1 MQILHPFK
9 GSVPDYLEQLDD
21 PDLYRPPQ
29 CPQCP
34 AKDPLTAHGFYTRTL
49 ADPAFDGEIRVRRY
63 LCETC
68 RRTVSLLPE
77 FALPYLRSSITLIAL
92 FLIARLLQAKTL
104 AGALPPSSP
113 YQRGQFWLRR
123 FRSQAEALCAALAAL
138 TTPTPAPG
146 FVHRALSMLQAAGWI
161 SAHRFLFASVRQH
174 LLGWPR
180 SLLPDGRQTT
190 LIPAAATV

>member
-21 PDLYRPPQ
+21 PDCHRPTH
-29 CPQCP
+29 CPQCQ
-34 AKDPLTAHGFYTRTL
+34 AKEPLTAHGFYTRTI
-49 ADPAFDGEIRVRRY
+49 ADAAFDGGIRVRRY

-77 FALPYLRSSITLIAL
+77 FALPYLRSSITVIAM
-92 FLIARLLQAKTL
+92 FLIARLLHSKTL
-104 AGALPPSSP
+104 ASALPPSSP

-123 FRSQAEALCAALAAL
+123 FRGQAEVLCAALAAV

-161 SAHRFLFASVRQH
+161 AAHRFLFSSVRQH

-180 SLLPDGRQTT
+180 SLVPDGRPTT
-190 LIPAAATV
+190 LIPTAAPV